1 MFYKM
6 FASGHTLFIKP
17 QFLWYFRSEMHK
29 ISLISQN
36 TPEHLQKCALP
47 HFINIF
53 FYSFFKLNSTPFL
66 CENNNKF
73 VIFTHV
79 WARRKIFNN
88 FHTVAERSDET
99 RQGWNWMKTRIVR
112 KPNKWLKK
120 KKRDMKREKITDN
133 FSRRRRRT
141 YLKAADQSWFE
152 NIFFWKMNKW
162 IGLNKTKKIKS
173 KIQAVWCII
182 YLRVYFEQNL
192 VRKYGMPRNNGN
204 C

>member
-6 FASGHTLFIKP
+6 FASDHTLFIKP

-36 TPEHLQKCALP
+36 TPEHFQKCALP

-120 KKRDMKREKITDN
+120 KKKKKKEIWKERKLRTTFLGVVDAPI
-133 FSRRRRRT
+133 SRLLT
-141 YLKAADQSWFE
+141 NLDLK
-152 NIFFWKMNKW
+152 IFFSGKW
-162 IGLNKTKKIKS
+162 IN
-173 KIQAVWCII
+173 
-182 YLRVYFEQNL
+182 E
-192 VRKYGMPRNNGN
+192 
-204 C
+204 